1 MSPDRSGVFG
11 SVSPFAALARL
22 CPNHPESREEQFCVA
37 CGINIMLCYKEGCHV
52 SRRDRDSNSGTAP
65 MGTRGPVCV
74 LSQWIRFCLGNMAQ
88 WPPAPLPFS
97 KRLRLPS
104 LATGKPHACWWAQV
118 SRSGLALYWHGREPD
133 TGQALPP
140 LYGTHLASSKAGA
153 GTFSCRILADDW
165 YTFVVESWYKNSVA

>member
-1 MSPDRSGVFG
+1 MCRVWDQYHVVLQGGLP
-11 SVSPFAALARL
+11 
-22 CPNHPESREEQFCVA
+22 CVA
-37 CGINIMLCYKEGCHV
+37 ERQRFEFRNRAHGDKGAFP
-52 SRRDRDSNSGTAP
+52 RTAP
-65 MGTRGPVCV
+65 LPAVCV

>member
-1 MSPDRSGVFG
+1 MRHWQG
-11 SVSPFAALARL
+11 SAPTIQNRGRNSF
-22 CPNHPESREEQFCVA
+22 
-37 CGINIMLCYKEGCHV
+37 V
-52 SRRDRDSNSGTAP
+52 SRVGSISCCVTRRAAMCRGETEIRIPEPRPWGQGGFPRTAP
-65 MGTRGPVCV
+65 LPAVCV